1 MEEHRILD
9 PGNNMHIIISAL
21 RYIYVPRINN
31 ALQVF
36 KDGWNSHGVRTEQGQ
51 SPEQI
56 FVAGLLRPRESRIT
70 ALDFFDNISSDQYG
84 VEEEG
89 LVGNSITENNVIIPE
104 NPFGLTNQQIHQLEE
119 EINPLEASQNHG
131 IELYEAT
138 VEFIYN
144 LYNSQ

>member
-1 MEEHRILD
+1 M
-9 PGNNMHIIISAL
+9 
-21 RYIYVPRINN
+21 
-31 ALQVF
+31 
-36 KDGWNSHGVRTEQGQ
+36 
-51 SPEQI
+51 
-56 FVAGLLRPRESRIT
+56 T

-89 LVGNSITENNVIIPE
+89 LVGNSITGNNLIIPE
-104 NPFGLTNQQIHQLEE
+104 NPFSLTNQQIHQLEK

-144 LYNSQ
+144 LN